1 MNVFQHLVEWDQI
14 FLRISGRR
22 LQETIARLL
31 SDKRLPVTDVELKFE
46 EERLV
51 AAAKIQKGFSIP
63 IRCTIRRILAEG
75 KTLGIVVEN
84 LSTLGSI
91 PLPKNL
97 LRLVDDLKLPEGLF
111 FDAEKLTLTVSI
123 DKFLPP
129 YLDITVKAVRF
140 MPGGLALH
148 LGEGAGDIPG

>member
-1 MNVFQHLVEWDQI
+1 V
-14 FLRISGRR
+14 
-22 LQETIARLL
+22 
-31 SDKRLPVTDVELKFE
+31 
-46 EERLV
+46 
-51 AAAKIQKGFSIP
+51 KIQKGFSIP

-75 KTLGIVVEN
+75 KTLRIVVES

-97 LRLVDDLKLPEGLF
+97 LRLVDDLKLPEGLS
-111 FDAEKLTLTVSI
+111 FDAEKLTLTVRI

-140 MPGGLALH
+140 IPGGLALH
-148 LGEGAGDIPG
+148 LGEGTGDIPA